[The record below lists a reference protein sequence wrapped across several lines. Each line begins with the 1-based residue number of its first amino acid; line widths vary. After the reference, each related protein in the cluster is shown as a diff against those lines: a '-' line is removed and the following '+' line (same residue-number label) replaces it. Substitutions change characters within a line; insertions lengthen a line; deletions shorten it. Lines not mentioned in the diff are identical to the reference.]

1 MPAGASGLPEQTVAA
16 TGRRGSGQRTSK
28 QGTSTVNKNVLVT
41 GGAGYIGSHTSRQ
54 LIDAGYNVTVLD
66 NLYSGHR
73 WAIPDSATFVEGDI
87 RDHDLV
93 KNTLAERNIG
103 SVVNFAGYIVVPES
117 VENPIEYYYNNTVG
131 AHNVMRCC
139 EETGVDKFLFSSSAA
154 VYGIPEELPAA
165 ETSPVAPINPYGMS
179 KLMTEYM
186 LSDLGAT
193 GRMNYIALRYFNVA
207 GASLDGKLGQST
219 PEATH
224 LIKVACEVATGKRDA
239 ITVFGDDYPTPDG
252 SCIRDYI
259 HVEDLARAHV
269 LGLDYLMNG
278 GKSQV
283 LNCGYGHGYSVKEVL
298 DTFQQANAIEINIK
312 QGPRRAGDP
321 PELIANA
328 DKIRKVLQWHPQHN
342 DLGLIC
348 KTALEWEKK
357 YLAMNSKKAQTI

>member
-1 MPAGASGLPEQTVAA
+1 M
-16 TGRRGSGQRTSK
+16 
-28 QGTSTVNKNVLVT
+28 NKNVLVT
-41 GGAGYIGSHTSRQ
+41 GGAGYIGSHTARQ
-54 LIDAGYNVTVLD
+54 LVEAGYRVTVLD

-73 WAIPDSATFVEGDI
+73 WAIPTDAVFVEGDI

-93 KNTLAERNIG
+93 KKTLQDHHIG
-103 SVVNFAGYIVVPES
+103 AVVHFAGYIVVPES

-154 VYGIPEELPAA
+154 VYGIPEKLPAV

-186 LSDLGAT
+186 LQDLGAT
-193 GRMNYIALRYFNVA
+193 GRMRFLALRYFNVA
-207 GASLDGKLGQST
+207 GASLDGQLGQAT

-239 ITVFGDDYPTPDG
+239 ITIFGDDYPTPDG
-252 SCIRDYI
+252 TCVRDYI

-269 LGLDYLMNG
+269 LGLDYLMEG
-278 GKSQV
+278 GESQV

-298 DTFQQANAIEINIK
+298 DAFQQANKLRIRIE
-312 QGPRRAGDP
+312 QGPRRPGDP

-328 DKIRKVLQWHPQHN
+328 DKIRRVLGWQPEHN
-342 DLGLIC
+342 ELEQIC
-348 KTALEWEKK
+348 KTALDWEEIWMEKQ
-357 YLAMNSKKAQTI
+357 SKKG